1 MDAIYSRKKYYYIR
15 YAPDRKDMH
24 FKNLGFEK
32 KKIRMEKEII
42 NVARVKYLTM
52 GNTFSIENALSDIV
66 EQLKFD
72 TAL

>member
-1 MDAIYSRKKYYYIR
+1 
-15 YAPDRKDMH
+15 
-24 FKNLGFEK
+24 
-32 KKIRMEKEII
+32 MEKEII

>member
-1 MDAIYSRKKYYYIR
+1 
-15 YAPDRKDMH
+15 
-24 FKNLGFEK
+24 
-32 KKIRMEKEII
+32 MEKEKSTL
-42 NVARVKYLTM
+42 RVKYLTM